1 MQFSS
6 HRKLNCAYAHTHTQR
21 TWGLFE
27 SWSRLHLQ
35 LVLQLLIVVCGK
47 KIAASD
53 ACCASQKW
61 EKKRL
66 KANACSR
73 VLSGS
78 PQLPVQGKGRRQCKV
93 FTFSHVKRRRCP
105 TPQFSQDL
113 NNEIV
118 LMFILRF
125 DFCGVLHCIHSMQS
139 ALLPSRR
146 GLWLPQSGAPVLQ
159 GCHHRL
165 FFPYVGSCS
174 TLKLSVELS
183 MCMNDCRSGLW
194 VI

>member
-1 MQFSS
+1 MLFSS
-6 HRKLNCAYAHTHTQR
+6 HRKLNCACARTHTQR

-47 KIAASD
+47 KIAASN

-61 EKKRL
+61 EKKSL
-66 KANACSR
+66 IANACSR

-78 PQLPVQGKGRRQCKV
+78 PQLPVQGKGRRQCRV

-118 LMFILRF
+118 LTDVYIKVWILWCFALHPQHAKRRTAIKERPLAPTVWSPRPAMMPSQAF
-125 DFCGVLHCIHSMQS
+125 LPLCG
-139 ALLPSRR
+139 
-146 GLWLPQSGAPVLQ
+146 
-159 GCHHRL
+159 
-165 FFPYVGSCS
+165 
-174 TLKLSVELS
+174 
-183 MCMNDCRSGLW
+183 
-194 VI
+194 